1 MLMIIGETNA
11 PLEIEIQGREQVTV
25 KLPVD
30 FVRDEP
36 PTYVFA
42 ECADMT
48 VAVNA
53 VAVHLKTCA
62 APCVIGLLAGDL
74 SDIAARMG
82 VTGATVRGWAYRG
95 AKMPP
100 AARILVIHLLGLAY
114 RQGLWVDIMG
124 KAVDNSSDL

>member
-1 MLMIIGETNA
+1 MMIIGQENA
-11 PLEIEIQGREQVTV
+11 PLAIEIQGRGKVTV

-36 PTYVFA
+36 PTYVLA
-42 ECADMT
+42 ECDNIT

-53 VAVHLKTCA
+53 VAEHLKHCDA
-62 APCVIGLLAGDL
+62 ACVVGLLAGDL

-95 AKMPP
+95 AKMPLS
-100 AARILVIHLLGLAY
+100 ARFLVAHILGLA
-114 RQGLWVDIMG
+114 RRDMMWVSI
-124 KAVDNSSDL
+124 L